1 MSEPTQSQATSLPQN
16 NEAPDRTSDDKKPPK
31 RVEKTKES
39 AAELAKTVFFAFLVA
54 MTLRT
59 FIYSPFNIPSESM
72 MPTLLTGDYLFVA
85 KYPYGY
91 SEHSFPFSAAPAMNG
106 RIFERQPKPG
116 DVVVFKTPSDN
127 RTDYIKRLIG
137 MPGDIVQVREGMLYI
152 NGVAVKRERMSD
164 LVLDQAP
171 YSGCKPWFEQRGQDG
186 VVRCHFP
193 RFRETLTN
201 GISYE
206 TLDTIDGG
214 PGDNTQAFVVPQG
227 HYFVMGDNRDNSQDS
242 RFPVLAGG
250 VGFVPAEN
258 LVGRAD
264 VLFFS
269 TDGSANLLLP
279 WTWFS
284 AARWQRLF
292 ETL

>member
-1 MSEPTQSQATSLPQN
+1 MSEPVPPSAVSVSQE
-16 NEAPDRTSDDKKPPK
+16 NEPAKQAPGPK
-31 RVEKTKES
+31 QAPTKTKES
-39 AAELAKTVFFAFLVA
+39 PLELAKTVFYAFLIA
-54 MTLRT
+54 ITLRT
-59 FIYSPFNIPSESM
+59 FFYSPFNIPSESM

-85 KYPYGY
+85 KFPYGY
-91 SEHSFPFSAAPAMNG
+91 SQYSFPFGGVPFDG
-106 RIFERQPKPG
+106 RFFDRQAKPG

-127 RTDYIKRLIG
+127 QTDYIKRLIG
-137 MPGDIVQVREGMLYI
+137 MPGDIVQVREGVLYL
-152 NGVAVKRERMSD
+152 NGERMSD
-164 LVLDQAP
+164 LVLEQAP
-171 YSGCKPWFEQRGQDG
+171 YSGCKPWFERRGADG
-186 VVRCHFP
+186 VVRCYFP
-193 RFRETLTN
+193 RFRETLPN
-201 GISYE
+201 GVSYE
-206 TLDTIDGG
+206 TLDTLEGG
-214 PGDNTQAFVVPQG
+214 PGDNTVAFVVPQG
-227 HYFVMGDNRDNSQDS
+227 HYFMMGDNRDNSQDS

-284 AARWQRLF
+284 AARWQRFF